1 MENVRADPRSQI
13 NVTPLVDVVLVLLI
27 IFMTITPLLQEGYA
41 VSVPLSGPRPPE
53 PASQQIIVSFTSRGE
68 IFLNRQRT
76 SANELAARLSLLL
89 KNRSNNTVFLS
100 AEDDANYGETVQ
112 LMDIIRGAGGRIGI
126 IPGEALPVDKLNQL

>member
-1 MENVRADPRSQI
+1 MDSVRADPRSQI

-41 VSVPLSGPRPPE
+41 VSVPLSGPSPPE
-53 PASQQIIVSFTSRGE
+53 IESRQIIVSFTSRGE

-76 SANELAARLSLLL
+76 SASALAARLPLLL
-89 KNRSNNTVFLS
+89 KNRSDHTVFLS

-126 IPGEALPVDKLNQL
+126 IPEEALPVD

>member
-1 MENVRADPRSQI
+1 MMEGVRADPRSQI

-27 IFMTITPLLQEGYA
+27 IFMTITPLLQEGYT

-76 SANELAARLSLLL
+76 SASELAARLPLLL
-89 KNRSNNTVFLS
+89 KNRSESTVFLS

-126 IPGEALPVDKLNQL
+126 IPGEALPVD